1 MQIHR
6 DHLDWAWQG
15 ATVRLGVTRLGA
27 GPTILMLPAL
37 SSISTRR
44 EMQPLQERLAAAFTT
59 VAIDWPGFGDAARPA
74 AQWQP
79 EAYRAFLADVLG
91 TAIEHPFATVA
102 AGHAAGYCLAAAR
115 ARPGTT
121 GRLCLIAP
129 TWRGPLPT
137 VIGKRHAA
145 FRHIARAGDLPAI
158 GDLIYRLNVNP
169 LMVRMMALGHVY
181 RDPGALAPD
190 KLAEKLAVTR
200 AEGARHASIRFVA
213 GELDPMTSRDEFLDT
228 ARQVTEPILVIY
240 GADTPPKSKAEMEE
254 LAGLPNVRTALLPAG
269 KLAIHEEFA
278 DEVAGALRAFVES
291 T

>member
-6 DHLDWAWQG
+6 DHIDWAWQG
-15 ATVRLGVTRLGA
+15 ATVRLGVTRMGA
-27 GPTILMLPAL
+27 GLTILMLPAL

-59 VAIDWPGFGDAARPA
+59 VAIDWPGFGDAPRPA

-79 EAYRAFLADVLG
+79 GAYRTFLADLLE

-145 FRHIARAGDLPAI
+145 FRHIARAGDLPVV

-200 AEGARHASIRFVA
+200 AGGARHASIRFVA

-228 ARQVTEPILVIY
+228 ARRVTEPILVIY

-278 DEVAGALRAFVES
+278 DEVAGALRAFLHS

>member
-1 MQIHR
+1 MPIHG

-15 ATVRLGVTRLGA
+15 ATVRLGVTRMGA

-37 SSISTRR
+37 SSISTRG
-44 EMQPLQERLAAAFTT
+44 EMRPLQERLAAAFTT
-59 VAIDWPGFGDAARPA
+59 VAIDWPGFGDAPRPA
-74 AQWQP
+74 ARWQP
-79 EAYRAFLADVLG
+79 EAYRAFLADVLA

-137 VIGKRHAA
+137 VMGKRHAA

-158 GDLIYRLNVNP
+158 GEFIYRLNVNP
-169 LMVRMMALGHVY
+169 FVVRMMALGHVY

-200 AEGARHASIRFVA
+200 AGGARHASIRFVA
-213 GELDPMTSRDEFLDT
+213 GELDPMTSRDDFLDA

-254 LAGLPNVRTALLPAG
+254 LAHLPNVRSALLPAG

-278 DEVAGALRAFVES
+278 DEVAGALQGFLQSR
-291 T
+291 

>member
-6 DHLDWAWQG
+6 DHIDWAWQG
-15 ATVRLGVTRLGA
+15 ATVRLGVTRMGA
-27 GPTILMLPAL
+27 GLTILMLPAL

-59 VAIDWPGFGDAARPA
+59 VAIDWPGFGDAPRPA

-79 EAYRAFLADVLG
+79 RAYRTFLADLLE

-145 FRHIARAGDLPAI
+145 FRHIARAGDLPVV

-200 AEGARHASIRFVA
+200 AGGARHASIRFVA

-228 ARQVTEPILVIY
+228 ARRVTEPILVIY

-278 DEVAGALRAFVES
+278 DEVAGALRAFLHS

>member
-15 ATVRLGVTRLGA
+15 AAVRLGVTRMGA
-27 GPTILMLPAL
+27 GRTILMLPAL
-37 SSISTRR
+37 SSISTRG
-44 EMQPLQERLAAAFTT
+44 EMRPLQERLAAAFAT
-59 VAIDWPGFGDAARPA
+59 VAIDWPGFGDAPRPA
-74 AQWQP
+74 ARWQP
-79 EAYRAFLADVLG
+79 QAYRAFLAELLE

-115 ARPGTT
+115 AHPGTT
-121 GRLCLIAP
+121 GQLCLIAP

-137 VIGKRHAA
+137 VIGQQHAA
-145 FRHIARAGDLPAI
+145 LRHIARAGDLPAI

-181 RDPGALAPD
+181 RDPAALAPD

-200 AEGARHASIRFVA
+200 AAGARHASIRFVA
-213 GELDPMTSRDEFLDT
+213 GELDPMTSRAEFLDT
-228 ARQVTEPILVIY
+228 ARQVSEPILMIY
-240 GADTPPKSKAEMEE
+240 GADTPAKSKAEMEQ

-278 DEVAGALRAFVES
+278 DEVAGALRAFLHGP
-291 T
+291 

>member
-1 MQIHR
+1 MPIHG
-6 DHLDWAWQG
+6 DHLDWAWRG
-15 ATVRLGVTRLGA
+15 ATVRLGVTRMGA

-37 SSISTRR
+37 SSISTRG
-44 EMQPLQERLAAAFTT
+44 EMRPLQERLAAAFTT
-59 VAIDWPGFGDAARPA
+59 VAIDWPGFGDAPRPA
-74 AQWQP
+74 ARWQP
-79 EAYRAFLADVLG
+79 EAYRAFLADVLA

-137 VIGKRHAA
+137 VMGKRHAA

-158 GDLIYRLNVNP
+158 GEFIYRINVNRFV
-169 LMVRMMALGHVY
+169 VRMMALGHVY

-200 AEGARHASIRFVA
+200 AGGARHASIRFVA
-213 GELDPMTSRDEFLDT
+213 GELDPMTSRDEFLDA

-254 LAGLPNVRTALLPAG
+254 LARLPNVRTALLPAG

-278 DEVAGALRAFVES
+278 DEVAGALRGFLQS
-291 T
+291 R

>member
-1 MQIHR
+1 MQVNR
-6 DHLDWAWQG
+6 DHIDWVWQG
-15 ATVRLGVTRLGA
+15 AAVRLGVTRMGA
-27 GPTILMLPAL
+27 GPTLLMLPAL
-37 SSISTRR
+37 SSISTRG
-44 EMQPLQERLAAAFTT
+44 EMRPLQERLAAAFAT
-59 VAIDWPGFGDAARPA
+59 VAIDWPGFGDAPRPA
-74 AQWQP
+74 VPWQP
-79 EAYRAFLADVLG
+79 DAYRAFLADVLDR
-91 TAIEHPFATVA
+91 AVPRPFATVA

-115 ARPGTT
+115 ARPGAT

-137 VIGKRHAA
+137 VMGKRYAA

-169 LMVRMMALGHVY
+169 FMVRMMALGHVY

-200 AEGARHASIRFVA
+200 APGARHASIRFVT
-213 GELDPMTSRDEFLDT
+213 GELDPTTSREEFLDA

-240 GADTPPKSKAEMEE
+240 GADTPPKSKAEMAE
-254 LAGLPNVRTALLPAG
+254 LAALPNVRTALLPVG

-278 DEVAGALRAFVES
+278 DEVAEALRGFLQS
-291 T
+291 M